1 MRYDAVFFDLYGTL
15 IDIRTDESSDAAWDA
30 LRDAL
35 AGYGVAYDDDCGDGR
50 YGGCDDGC
58 DDGRVDDCTDCAD
71 RNAGLRARFDAAARP
86 IVDAARA
93 ERGEWAEPDLLPA
106 YAALLDG
113 GDLDDGHGDGRGDDG
128 RDGANDRAA
137 AARALAWAFRQG
149 STSLLRLYPGAL
161 EFLQT
166 LHEAGLRVVL
176 VSNAQTCYTRPELE
190 RLGLDAALDRIVI
203 SSDEGVRKP
212 GAEIF
217 RRALAYEGL
226 DADRVLMVGN
236 DSRCDIGGA
245 RSAGIDGAYLRTEI
259 SPADDPAVCESAVL
273 SLAGA
278 DYAGI
283 LRFLNL

>member
-1 MRYDAVFFDLYGTL
+1 MTMRYDAVFFDLYGTL

-35 AGYGVAYDDDCGDGR
+35 AGYGIAYDDGRGDDR
-50 YGGCDDGC
+50 D
-58 DDGRVDDCTDCAD
+58 D

-86 IVDAARA
+86 LIDAARA

-113 GDLDDGHGDGRGDDG
+113 TDLGDGRDDG
-128 RDGANDRAA
+128 RDDANDRVAA
-137 AARALAWAFRQG
+137 SRALAWTFRRG

-161 EFLQT
+161 EFLRA

-176 VSNAQTCYTRPELE
+176 VSNAQACYTRPELAL
-190 RLGLDAALDRIVI
+190 LGLDAALDRIVI

-217 RRALAYEGL
+217 RRALAAEGL
-226 DADRVLMVGN
+226 AANRVLMVGN
-236 DSRCDIGGA
+236 DVRCDIDGA
-245 RSAGIDGAYLRTEI
+245 RSAGIDGVYLRTEI

-273 SLAGA
+273 SLTGA
-278 DYAGI
+278 DYAGVQ
-283 LRFLNL
+283 RFLGL